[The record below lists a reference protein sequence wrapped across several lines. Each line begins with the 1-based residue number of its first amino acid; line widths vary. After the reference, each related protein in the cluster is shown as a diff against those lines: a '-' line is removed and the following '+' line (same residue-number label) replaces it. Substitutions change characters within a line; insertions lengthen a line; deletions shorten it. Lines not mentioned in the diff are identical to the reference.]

1 MIQCV
6 DGTQFAFPKAMNQA
20 RESGKYDRV
29 FQLWED
35 VKARPNIAAYLAS
48 ERRQK
53 YDWGIYR
60 YYPDNDVL
68 LE

>member
-1 MIQCV
+1 MH
-6 DGTQFAFPKAMNQA
+6 QA
-20 RESGKYDRV
+20 KESGSYSRV
-29 FQLWED
+29 FQLYED
-35 VKARPNIAAYLAS
+35 VKARPNVASYLAS

-68 LE
+68 AE

>member
-1 MIQCV
+1 
-6 DGTQFAFPKAMNQA
+6 MNQA

-29 FQLWED
+29 FQLYED
-35 VKARPNIAAYLAS
+35 VKARPNVAVYLKS

-60 YYPDNDVL
+60 HYPDNDVV

>member
-1 MIQCV
+1 M
-6 DGTQFAFPKAMNQA
+6 AQA

-35 VKARPNIAAYLAS
+35 VKARPNIAAYLS
-48 ERRQK
+48 SDRRQK

-60 YYPDNDVL
+60 FYPENDVP

>member
-1 MIQCV
+1 
-6 DGTQFAFPKAMNQA
+6 MNQA
-20 RESGKYDRV
+20 RTSGKYAQV

-35 VKARPNIAAYLAS
+35 VKARPNVATYLAS

-68 LE
+68 PE

>member
-1 MIQCV
+1 MQCI
-6 DGTQFAFPKAMNQA
+6 DGTSYAFPKAMRHA
-20 RESGKYDRV
+20 RDSGNYDRV

-35 VKARPNIAAYLAS
+35 VKARPNVARYLAS

-60 YYPDNDVL
+60 YMPDNDVVA
-68 LE
+68 E